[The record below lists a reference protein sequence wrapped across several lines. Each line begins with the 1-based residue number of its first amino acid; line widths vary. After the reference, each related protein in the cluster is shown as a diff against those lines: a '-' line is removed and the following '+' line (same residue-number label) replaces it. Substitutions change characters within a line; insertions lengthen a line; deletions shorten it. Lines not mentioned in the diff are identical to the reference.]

1 MHGLAKRRNFKKS
14 KVGRE
19 NYGLLRFFVVMSF
32 QSLQVRTRSAGFSQ
46 HEGRR
51 ADGDSDHDGDDDG
64 DHDGDDDGDD
74 DDDDDDDGGGDDGDD
89 DDDDD
94 DADAGGGGGDDG
106 DDDEIIS
113 RINRSVQINR
123 SLRSGEVPWPLRE
136 ASQVATSWV
145 WRSQPHVLVWSGL
158 CYAQR
163 QPLDALS
170 SHGETWI
177 S

>member
-1 MHGLAKRRNFKKS
+1 
-14 KVGRE
+14 
-19 NYGLLRFFVVMSF
+19 MSF

-74 DDDDDDDGGGDDGDD
+74 DDDDDDDDD
-89 DDDDD
+89 
-94 DADAGGGGGDDG
+94 GGGGDDG

-145 WRSQPHVLVWSGL
+145 
-158 CYAQR
+158 
-163 QPLDALS
+163 
-170 SHGETWI
+170 
-177 S
+177 